1 MRMSTPTGGTGTWS
15 ARPLDELLD
24 VLASTSA
31 PVGGGS
37 VAALAAAMA
46 AALLE
51 RCAAE
56 AGAESSRVRLA
67 ALRSGLADLIDVDAA
82 ALVAL
87 MRGSAETV
95 DNEVA
100 SLIGEAASAPM
111 GRLREVA
118 RELTGLAEQLERDGR
133 PALHGEAQ
141 CARILAS
148 AAGDAAGAIVALNR
162 GLDPAAAAAG
172 AQAELAVADLAPAT
186 PGSGPRWGMQS
197 DELNATLLTW
207 PAGHELAA
215 HVNDELEVMLVVLA
229 GSACVTVDGADHHL
243 SADQLLL
250 IPRGC
255 VRAVVAGPDGVR
267 YLSTHRRRGPL
278 LPAPRA

>member
-1 MRMSTPTGGTGTWS
+1 MSTPSPTAGAWS
-15 ARPLDELLD
+15 ARPLGELLD
-24 VLASTSA
+24 VLASRSA

-37 VAALAAAMA
+37 VAALAATMA

-56 AGAESSRVRLA
+56 VDAEGSRMRLVSM
-67 ALRSGLADLIDVDAA
+67 REDLVDLVAVDAA

-87 MRGSAETV
+87 MRDSAESV
-95 DNEVA
+95 DNEMA
-100 SLIGEAASAPM
+100 SVLGEAASAPLV
-111 GRLREVA
+111 RLRDA
-118 RELTGLAEQLERDGR
+118 AGELAGLAERLARDGKPWLR
-133 PALHGEAQ
+133 GEAQ
-141 CARILAS
+141 CARILAN
-148 AAGDAAGAIVALNR
+148 AAGDAAGAIIAVNGAGQVERVAAS
-162 GLDPAAAAAG
+162 D
-172 AQAELAVADLAPAT
+172 AELVVADLAPGV

-207 PAGHELAA
+207 PAGHEIAA

-229 GSACVTVDGADHHL
+229 GSARVTVNGTEHCL

-255 VRAVVAGPDGVR
+255 VRAVTAGSDGVR

-278 LPAPRA
+278 LPAAGTP